1 MSDPFAPIV
10 SNRGRMH
17 ANLQRRILENFNPGA
32 EDVDS
37 LTRRLATLSTDEGH
51 MKNVSSGSKN
61 YDEVQKVLTQQ
72 VPWLRTQLQ
81 NCLALRSQQAGDAG
95 NNTDASGQSG
105 GSASPQHH
113 QQYMGSDHE
122 NVSASNAAQAAR
134 GGSKAASSTANTV
147 VGIDARQMQAANKYM
162 PKNPSADIPLK
173 GQPIQIIGNSIPAKF
188 CVEKKWY
195 QYQIYWKP
203 EIPEDA
209 KNLRADLFK
218 NAAAQ
223 LHPTYGMLLDNNTR
237 LFGTIK
243 VKDDT
248 QITVQNRQCIL
259 RYVASVD
266 FNDKALQEQHQYAHI
281 ALVDLLTRHCG
292 MQREERVYYDTA
304 DKGKDKINIDPRLK
318 LPPMTSHLGFRIT
331 FESTQEGMAL
341 FVDPKHRLMEDRNV
355 REAMDFWAAEAKKE
369 CGRLPPHKVKRK
381 VEQVITKHLRGR
393 NIISTYNQQVWR
405 IDDIDFE
412 MDITSM
418 MAEDMALKKGTTLR
432 DYYKNEYG
440 ATARNTSP
448 GILIHVPKERKRD
461 DFVRKTYLIPEL
473 CHITGVS
480 NEMRKNV
487 QVAKLLA
494 TKTRLAADTRKTY
507 SQTMAGRVAQACQR
521 HPQYGF
527 QVEPNLARIDARQLG
542 PTYCLVKEKKDGK
555 MKPTDPLRG
564 KCYAYHASDY
574 GRLQNAWTHSQFII
588 DGVPLGHGECDWAI
602 VAEAD
607 HTMPAV
613 AMQNKLKE
621 KAQEEGL
628 LNLFNKPP
636 KRFGIRI
643 NERSRDSRA
652 SQWETQLSQ
661 KLRGSRIHALFAL
674 IPHCKDRDMEEIYG
688 AVKRVCSA
696 EYGIAS
702 QCIQELHAENG
713 HVITGIMRQ
722 MFTKLGAV
730 PWLIKFKLPD
740 NKLSLRRMMLVG
752 LDVNHDRRNTQST
765 IGIAAS
771 FDRNFVKYFTMTD
784 YQELAQDMIKDL
796 DKHIC
801 TCLDNFKKMNN
812 GVLPENIML
821 WRDGVSATQIETLI
835 HKEVQAIKNGIKK
848 YYTAHQ
854 NNMPGFAV
862 IVVQKRIVHRFTT
875 AEGGDSA
882 PPGTLIANKV
892 TSNQFWDYFL
902 VSCEPPEKATA
913 TPTRYIV
920 AEDMGMNLN
929 QCPND
934 LYHFTNQL
942 CNMYFNWPGPIR
954 VPAPVKYAN
963 KLAQQFGQSCN
974 SLEPHKYLVNTPHFL

>member
-1 MSDPFAPIV
+1 MAGHPPKDPFKELRQHRAQLHIK
-10 SNRGRMH
+10 
-17 ANLQRRILENFNPGA
+17 LQRRILENFNPTT
-32 EDVDS
+32 EDVAT
-37 LTRRLATLSTDEGH
+37 LTQRLATLQTDEGH
-51 MKNVSSGSKN
+51 MRNVQSSSSN
-61 YDEVQKVLTQQ
+61 YGDVQKVLNQQ
-72 VPWLRTQLQ
+72 VPWLRRLLQACLTQ
-81 NCLALRSQQAGDAG
+81 RTREAGDAG
-95 NNTDASGQSG
+95 NHTDVSGQSA
-105 GSASPQHH
+105 GSQSPQHH
-113 QQYMGSDHE
+113 QQYVGSAHE
-122 NVSASNAAQAAR
+122 NATGTNAEAYQAAH
-134 GGSKAASSTANTV
+134 AASSQAQTV
-147 VGIDARQMQAANKYM
+147 VGVDARRMQAANQFM
-162 PKNPSADIPLK
+162 PNNPSADIPLA
-173 GQPIQIIGNSIPAKF
+173 GAPIQIIGNSIPAKF
-188 CVEKKWY
+188 LVEKKWY

-209 KNLRADLFK
+209 KNLRADLFR
-218 NAAAQ
+218 NAAKQ
-223 LHPTYGMLLDNNTR
+223 LHSKYGMLLDNNTR
-237 LFGTIK
+237 LFGTVK

-248 QITVQNRQCIL
+248 QISVQNRDCIL

-304 DKGKDKINIDPRLK
+304 DQGKEKINIDPRLK

-331 FESTQEGMAL
+331 FESTVEGMAL

-355 REAMDFWAAEAKKE
+355 REAMDFWTGEAKKE
-369 CGRLPPHKVKRK
+369 CAGLPEYKIKK
-381 VEQVITKHLRGR
+381 KIQQVVTKHLRGR

-412 MDITSM
+412 MDINSP
-418 MAEDMALKKGTTLR
+418 MAADMALQQGTTLK
-432 DYYKNEYG
+432 DYYANEYG
-440 ATARNTSP
+440 ATARNSAP

-507 SQTMAGRVAQACQR
+507 SANMAKRVAQACQR

-542 PTYCLVKEKKDGK
+542 PTYCLVKEDKSGS
-555 MKPTDPLRG
+555 
-564 KCYAYHASDY
+564 YAYHASDY

-621 KAQEEGL
+621 KAGEEGL
-628 LNLFNKPP
+628 LNMFNKAPQ
-636 KRFGIRI
+636 RFGIRI

-661 KLRGSRIHALFAL
+661 KLKGSRIHAVFAL

-722 MFTKLGAV
+722 MFTKLGSV

-740 NKLSLRRMMLVG
+740 GKLNLRRMMLVG

-796 DKHIC
+796 DKHIK
-801 TCLDNFKKMNN
+801 TCLDNFAKMNN

-835 HKEVQAIKNGIKK
+835 HKEVSAIKKGIKD
-848 YYTAHQ
+848 YYDAKGKGY
-854 NNMPGFAV
+854 PGFAV

-875 AEGGDSA
+875 ADGGDSA

-929 QCPND
+929 KCPND